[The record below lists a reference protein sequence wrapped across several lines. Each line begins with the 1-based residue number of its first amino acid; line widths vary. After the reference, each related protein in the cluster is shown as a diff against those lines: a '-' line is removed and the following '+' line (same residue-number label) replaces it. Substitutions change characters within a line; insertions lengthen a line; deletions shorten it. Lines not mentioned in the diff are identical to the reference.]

1 MSVGESTG
9 GFLPWDRF
17 GSQELLATCLYLRR
31 RAPSYEQ
38 TPESRWCL
46 RRPEEV
52 GFDSLFGSVF
62 NLFIYFHT
70 IELTDL
76 AGFAGAPPGR
86 PQRGAAL
93 GLQRGSVDVD
103 LAAVVLY
110 RQPAGALH
118 AVCGTT
124 ATTTTT

>member
-9 GFLPWDRF
+9 GFLPR
-17 GSQELLATCLYLRR
+17 GRCASQELLAPRFYLRR

-38 TPESRWCL
+38 APESRRCL
-46 RRPEEV
+46 RRPEETV
-52 GFDSLFGSVF
+52 FDSLLNS
-62 NLFIYFHT
+62 FIYFHT

-110 RQPAGALH
+110 GQPAGALH